1 MVVLRLSRGGAKNRP
16 FYSIVAADKRAR
28 RDGNFIERVG
38 FFNPV
43 ASGGEVSLRIAMDRL
58 TYWTSNGAQM
68 SPAVAKLVDRFA
80 RQIASQPA
88 VALVVPASAPASA
101 PAAASAPAEPAAAAP
116 AEVSAETSAAAS
128 AT

>member
-80 RQIASQPA
+80 RQVASQPA
-88 VALVVPASAPASA
+88 AAVAGPVAAPSAA
-101 PAAASAPAEPAAAAP
+101 PAAAPAAAAP
-116 AEVSAETSAAAS
+116 AEVSADTSAEAS

>member
-58 TYWTSNGAQM
+58 SYWTSNGAQM

-80 RQIASQPA
+80 RQVASQPA
-88 VALVVPASAPASA
+88 APAAAPAPVASA
-101 PAAASAPAEPAAAAP
+101 PAAPAAVAP
-116 AEVSAETSAAAS
+116 AEVSAETSAEAS

>member
-80 RQIASQPA
+80 RQVASQPA
-88 VALVVPASAPASA
+88 AAVVAPAAAPAAPAPVASAPAV
-101 PAAASAPAEPAAAAP
+101 AAAP
-116 AEVSAETSAAAS
+116 AEVSAEISAEAS

>member
-80 RQIASQPA
+80 RQVASQPA
-88 VALVVPASAPASA
+88 AAVAVPVAAPSAA
-101 PAAASAPAEPAAAAP
+101 PAAAPAAAAP
-116 AEVSAETSAAAS
+116 AEVSADTSAEAS

>member
-16 FYSIVAADKRAR
+16 FYSIVAADTRAR

-80 RQIASQPA
+80 RQVASQPA
-88 VALVVPASAPASA
+88 AAVVAPAAAPAAPAPVASAPAV
-101 PAAASAPAEPAAAAP
+101 AAAP
-116 AEVSAETSAAAS
+116 AEVSAETSAEAS

>member
-80 RQIASQPA
+80 RQVASQPA
-88 VALVVPASAPASA
+88 A
-101 PAAASAPAEPAAAAP
+101 PAAASAPAAPAAVAP
-116 AEVSAETSAAAS
+116 AEVSAETSAEAS

>member
-80 RQIASQPA
+80 RQVASQPA
-88 VALVVPASAPASA
+88 AAVAVPSAAPSAA
-101 PAAASAPAEPAAAAP
+101 PAAAPAAAAP
-116 AEVSAETSAAAS
+116 AEVSADTSAEAS

>member
-16 FYSIVAADKRAR
+16 FYSIVAADKRSR

-58 TYWTSNGAQM
+58 TYWTSTGAQM

-80 RQIASQPA
+80 RQVASQPA
-88 VALVVPASAPASA
+88 AAVVAPASPAPSAPA
-101 PAAASAPAEPAAAAP
+101 AAAAP
-116 AEVSAETSAAAS
+116 AEVSAEISAEAS

>member
-80 RQIASQPA
+80 RQVASQPA
-88 VALVVPASAPASA
+88 AAAVAAAAAPAAPAPVASAPAV
-101 PAAASAPAEPAAAAP
+101 AAAP
-116 AEVSAETSAAAS
+116 AEVSAETSAEAS

>member
-68 SPAVAKLVDRFA
+68 SPAVAKLVNRFA
-80 RQIASQPA
+80 RQVASQPA
-88 VALVVPASAPASA
+88 VAVVA
-101 PAAASAPAEPAAAAP
+101 PAAAPAASPAPLEPAAATAP
-116 AEVSAETSAAAS
+116 AEVPAETSAEAS

>member
-16 FYSIVAADKRAR
+16 FYSIVAADKRSR

-58 TYWTSNGAQM
+58 TYWTSTGAQM

-80 RQIASQPA
+80 RQVASQPA
-88 VALVVPASAPASA
+88 AAVVA
-101 PAAASAPAEPAAAAP
+101 PAAAPASPAPSAPAAAAAP
-116 AEVSAETSAAAS
+116 AEVSAEISAEAS

>member
-58 TYWTSNGAQM
+58 SYWTSNGAQM

-80 RQIASQPA
+80 RQVASQPA
-88 VALVVPASAPASA
+88 APAAAPAPVASA
-101 PAAASAPAEPAAAAP
+101 PAAPAAVAS
-116 AEVSAETSAAAS
+116 AEVSAETSAEAS

>member
-80 RQIASQPA
+80 RQVASLPAAA
-88 VALVVPASAPASA
+88 VAVPVAAPSAA
-101 PAAASAPAEPAAAAP
+101 PAAAPAAAAP
-116 AEVSAETSAAAS
+116 VEVSADTSAEAS

>member
-68 SPAVAKLVDRFA
+68 SPAVAKLVNRFA
-80 RQIASQPA
+80 RQVASQPA
-88 VALVVPASAPASA
+88 AAVVA
-101 PAAASAPAEPAAAAP
+101 PAAAPAASPAPLEPAAAAAP
-116 AEVSAETSAAAS
+116 AEVPAETSAEAS

>member
-16 FYSIVAADKRAR
+16 FYSIVAADKRSR

-68 SPAVAKLVDRFA
+68 SPAVSKLVDRFA
-80 RQIASQPA
+80 RQVASQPA
-88 VALVVPASAPASA
+88 AAVVAPA
-101 PAAASAPAEPAAAAP
+101 AAAAP
-116 AEVSAETSAAAS
+116 AEVSADISAEAS

>member
-80 RQIASQPA
+80 RQVASQPA
-88 VALVVPASAPASA
+88 AAVAVPVAAPSAA
-101 PAAASAPAEPAAAAP
+101 PAAAPVAAAP
-116 AEVSAETSAAAS
+116 VEVSADTSAEAS

>member
-80 RQIASQPA
+80 RQLASQPTAA
-88 VALVVPASAPASA
+88 VAVPVAA
-101 PAAASAPAEPAAAAP
+101 PAAPVAAPAAAAP
-116 AEVSAETSAAAS
+116 AEVSAETSAEAS

>member
-80 RQIASQPA
+80 RQVASQPA
-88 VALVVPASAPASA
+88 AAVVAPAAAPAAPAPVASAPAV
-101 PAAASAPAEPAAAAP
+101 AAAP
-116 AEVSAETSAAAS
+116 AEVSAETSAEAS

>member
-80 RQIASQPA
+80 RQVASQPA
-88 VALVVPASAPASA
+88 ATVVAPAAAPAAPAPVASAPAV
-101 PAAASAPAEPAAAAP
+101 AAAP
-116 AEVSAETSAAAS
+116 AEVSAETSAEAS

>member
-80 RQIASQPA
+80 RQVASQPA
-88 VALVVPASAPASA
+88 AAVVAPTAAPAAPAPVASAPAV
-101 PAAASAPAEPAAAAP
+101 AAAP
-116 AEVSAETSAAAS
+116 AEVSAETSAEAS

>member
-16 FYSIVAADKRAR
+16 FYSIVAADKRSR

-68 SPAVAKLVDRFA
+68 SPAVSKLVDRFA
-80 RQIASQPA
+80 RQVASQPA
-88 VALVVPASAPASA
+88 AAVAAVVSAPAA
-101 PAAASAPAEPAAAAP
+101 PAAAASAPAAP
-116 AEVSAETSAAAS
+116 VEASAEVSAEDSAEAS

>member
-68 SPAVAKLVDRFA
+68 SPAVAKLVNRFA
-80 RQIASQPA
+80 RQVASQPA
-88 VALVVPASAPASA
+88 AAVVA
-101 PAAASAPAEPAAAAP
+101 PAAAPAASPAPLEPAAAP
-116 AEVSAETSAAAS
+116 AEVPAETSAEAS

>member
-1 MVVLRLSRGGAKNRP
+1 MVVLRLSRGGAKNLP

-80 RQIASQPA
+80 RQVASQPA
-88 VALVVPASAPASA
+88 AAVAVPSAA
-101 PAAASAPAEPAAAAP
+101 PAAAAP
-116 AEVSAETSAAAS
+116 AEVSADTSAEAS

>member
-80 RQIASQPA
+80 RQVASQPA
-88 VALVVPASAPASA
+88 AAAVAPAAAPAAPAPVASAPAV
-101 PAAASAPAEPAAAAP
+101 AAAP
-116 AEVSAETSAAAS
+116 AEVSAETSAEAS

>member
-80 RQIASQPA
+80 RQVASQPA
-88 VALVVPASAPASA
+88 AAVVAPAAAPAAPAPLASAPAV
-101 PAAASAPAEPAAAAP
+101 AAAP
-116 AEVSAETSAAAS
+116 AEVSAETSAEAS

>member
-80 RQIASQPA
+80 RQVASQPA
-88 VALVVPASAPASA
+88 AAAVAPAAAPAAPAPLASAPAV
-101 PAAASAPAEPAAAAP
+101 AAAP
-116 AEVSAETSAAAS
+116 AEVSAETSAEAS

>member
-68 SPAVAKLVDRFA
+68 SPAVAKLVNRFA
-80 RQIASQPA
+80 RQVASQPA
-88 VALVVPASAPASA
+88 VAVVA
-101 PAAASAPAEPAAAAP
+101 PAAAPAASPAPLEPAAAAAP
-116 AEVSAETSAAAS
+116 AEVPAETSVEAS

>member
-80 RQIASQPA
+80 RQVASQPA
-88 VALVVPASAPASA
+88 AAVAVPSAAPSAA
-101 PAAASAPAEPAAAAP
+101 PAAAPAAAAP
-116 AEVSAETSAAAS
+116 VEVSADTSAEAS

>member
-80 RQIASQPA
+80 RQVASQPA
-88 VALVVPASAPASA
+88 AAVVAAAAAPAAPAPVASAPAV
-101 PAAASAPAEPAAAAP
+101 AAAP
-116 AEVSAETSAAAS
+116 AEVSAETSAEAS

>member
-68 SPAVAKLVDRFA
+68 SPAVAKLVNRFA
-80 RQIASQPA
+80 RQVASQPA
-88 VALVVPASAPASA
+88 AAVVA
-101 PAAASAPAEPAAAAP
+101 PAASPAPLEPAAATAP
-116 AEVSAETSAAAS
+116 AEVPAETSAEAS

>member
-1 MVVLRLSRGGAKNRP
+1 MVVLRLSRGGAKKRP

-43 ASGGEVSLRIAMDRL
+43 ASGGEVGLRIAMDRL

-80 RQIASQPA
+80 RQVASQPA
-88 VALVVPASAPASA
+88 VAAP
-101 PAAASAPAEPAAAAP
+101 APAE
-116 AEVSAETSAAAS
+116 AS

>member
-80 RQIASQPA
+80 RQVASQPA
-88 VALVVPASAPASA
+88 AAVAVPSAALSAA
-101 PAAASAPAEPAAAAP
+101 PAAAPAAAAP
-116 AEVSAETSAAAS
+116 AEVSADTSAEAS

>member
-1 MVVLRLSRGGAKNRP
+1 MVVLRLSRGGAKKRP

-80 RQIASQPA
+80 RQVASQPVA
-88 VALVVPASAPASA
+88 ALVA
-101 PAAASAPAEPAAAAP
+101 PAAAPASPAPAAPAAAAAP
-116 AEVSAETSAAAS
+116 AEVSAEISAEAS

>member
-80 RQIASQPA
+80 RQVASQPA
-88 VALVVPASAPASA
+88 AAVAVLSAAPSAA
-101 PAAASAPAEPAAAAP
+101 PAAAPAAAAP
-116 AEVSAETSAAAS
+116 AEVSADTSAEAS

>member
-80 RQIASQPA
+80 RQVASQPA
-88 VALVVPASAPASA
+88 AAVAVPVAAPSAA
-101 PAAASAPAEPAAAAP
+101 PAAAPAAAAP
-116 AEVSAETSAAAS
+116 VEVSADTSAEAS

>member
-1 MVVLRLSRGGAKNRP
+1 MVVLRLSRGGAKKRP

-80 RQIASQPA
+80 RQVASQPA
-88 VALVVPASAPASA
+88 AVVSA
-101 PAAASAPAEPAAAAP
+101 PAAPAVA
-116 AEVSAETSAAAS
+116 AETSA
-128 AT
+128 T